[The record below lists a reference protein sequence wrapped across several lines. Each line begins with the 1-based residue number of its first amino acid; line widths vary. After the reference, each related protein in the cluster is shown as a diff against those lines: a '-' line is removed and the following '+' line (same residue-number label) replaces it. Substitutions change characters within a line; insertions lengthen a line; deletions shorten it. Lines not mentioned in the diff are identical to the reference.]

1 MSLRQSKCPPAGH
14 PSHRTNSE
22 SSPKSPQTRHVTLGS
37 GSPHRLRGGSV
48 TTRGSRRRSTAAA
61 SVWAIRAAASAT
73 SASGSDLISDSIF
86 GSGDGAFSDGAFSDG
101 AFSDGAFSSAFAAH
115 ASASS
120 PSAAFLA
127 AFSFAA
133 AAAPGLRSPPR
144 MRSTIGEPMTDVSRF
159 TFQRQ
164 QSSTGPHGLP
174 PPRADISLSK
184 CAGRSSNFTAAFF
197 RPAQALAAGDTNCGS
212 DSAPRISR
220 SRRSSGFSRYSSCHA
235 ARNPSAECAG

>member
-48 TTRGSRRRSTAAA
+48 TTRGSRLRSTVAA

-86 GSGDGAFSDGAFSDG
+86 GSGDGAFSDG

-197 RPAQALAAGDTNCGS
+197 RPPQALAVGNTNCGS
-212 DSAPRISR
+212 DSAPRMSR